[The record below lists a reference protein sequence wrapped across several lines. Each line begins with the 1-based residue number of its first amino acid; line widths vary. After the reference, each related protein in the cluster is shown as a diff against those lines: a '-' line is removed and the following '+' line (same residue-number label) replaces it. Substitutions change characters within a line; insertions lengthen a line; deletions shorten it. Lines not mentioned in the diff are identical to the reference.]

1 MQAAQINHPGK
12 RIDVYFQD
20 EARFGLIGTL
30 TRIFAERGSRPVQ
43 YRQTDYE
50 WVYVF
55 GCVCPATADT
65 HACLMP
71 LANTVVMNLYL
82 ENFSKHLS
90 EDVHAIVVLDC
101 AGWHCA
107 RNLRIPDN
115 ITLLHLP
122 AYSPELNPME
132 LPWREM
138 RQKKLSNRII
148 TDVEDLD
155 DAVSEAWL
163 DITSQRESIKSLCF
177 FPWIISVVYN
187 CN

>member
-1 MQAAQINHPGK
+1 
-12 RIDVYFQD
+12 
-20 EARFGLIGTL
+20 
-30 TRIFAERGSRPVQ
+30 
-43 YRQTDYE
+43 
-50 WVYVF
+50 
-55 GCVCPATADT
+55 
-65 HACLMP
+65 MP

-82 ENFSKHLS
+82 GNFSKHLS

-107 RNLRIPDN
+107 KDLRIPDN

-122 AYSPELNPME
+122 SYSPELNPME

-148 TDVEDLD
+148 TNAEDLD

-163 DITSQRESIKSLCF
+163 DITSERKTIQSLCL
-177 FPWIISVVYN
+177 FPWIASVIIN